1 MNKIEFTI
9 KIYTCK
15 ATGKSFPSAYL
26 KGATIPDAVSGA
38 KKMKEDE
45 TLADTYFHAKICPK
59 KVNEETD
66 KEDLCDI
73 HDYALPM
80 CAGVYSCEFEDGW
93 IDTRSEQAEKHN
105 VWLKNCKLTRLSGI
119 LTKPAK

>member
-26 KGATIPDAVSGA
+26 KGVNVPDSVSGA

-45 TLADTYFHAKICPK
+45 TLANTYFHAKICANIDN
-59 KVNEETD
+59 VNSAYD
-66 KEDLCDI
+66 
-73 HDYALPM
+73 AVLPM
-80 CAGVYSCEFEDGW
+80 CAGIYSCEFEDGW
-93 IDTRSEQAEKHN
+93 IDARPEQSEKHN